1 MNFSLHLGDCLEVL
15 RSMPEN
21 SVDSVVTDPPY
32 GIRFM
37 GKAWDGQ
44 DIVEM
49 TKRDRPKGGENSLA
63 MSAGKYSRTYEDM
76 LCFEEFTL
84 AWAKE
89 AIRVLKPGGH
99 ILVFCS
105 PRSYH
110 RMACGIEDAGFEIR
124 DQVQWLFGSG
134 FPKSHNLDG
143 EWKGWGTA
151 LKPANEPICLAR
163 KPLSEKTVAANVL
176 KWGTGAINVDGCRVE
191 GKKRSPEFKNP
202 ESELGYHRGS
212 ANKNLVNW
220 DSSRGR
226 WPANLILDEEAAE
239 MLDEQSGTSKSNS
252 NQRNNQPSKN
262 IAMSG
267 DNTGHISF
275 GHNDSGGASRFFYV
289 AKASKSERNAGLGQ
303 SSNGHPCVKPI
314 RLMSYLCR
322 LITPPNG
329 IVLDPFT
336 GSGSTG
342 VAAIKEGFNFIGIE
356 LNPEYMQ
363 IAKKRIEAIPANPGG
378 RK

>member
-1 MNFSLHLGDCLEVL
+1 MNFSLHLGDCPEVL

-163 KPLSEKTVAANVL
+163 KPLSEKTVAENVL
-176 KWGTGAINVDGCRVE
+176 KWGTGAINIDGCRVGNE
-191 GKKRSPEFKNP
+191 VRSYSINGAIKGVNNFGKGNNQPAGERDHKTVS
-202 ESELGYHRGS
+202 
-212 ANKNLVNW
+212 
-220 DSSRGR
+220 GR
-226 WPANLILDEEAAE
+226 WPANLILDEEAAKLLSE
-239 MLDEQSGTSKSNS
+239 
-252 NQRNNQPSKN
+252 P
-262 IAMSG
+262 A
-267 DNTGHISF
+267 
-275 GHNDSGGASRFFYV
+275 RFFYT
-289 AKASKSERNAGLGQ
+289 AKASKSERNAGLGGMPVVKEGIGDERPSGQ
-303 SSNGHPCVKPI
+303 SMQRLDGRPAREAQNHHPTVKPI
-314 RLMSYLCR
+314 KLMSYLCR

-342 VAAIKEGFNFIGIE
+342 IAAIKEGFNFIGIE